1 MKCPHC
7 NVAFI
12 DRDHQV
18 FRVEE
23 YEDESFCLIAR
34 ICPICKQVIV
44 ELSYDRVQ
52 QENLANLLGRALTG
66 VGSAQSRRPFRQWTK
81 LIWPTGVARDPVPVE
96 VPEEYAKDYKEAALV
111 LAAGSAN
118 ASAALS
124 RRCLQNIIRH
134 ELGVNRPNLYQE
146 IEEVLNDP
154 DTHSQI
160 KSSLHYLRE
169 LGNFAAHPEKGNNTG
184 AIVDVEEGEAEW
196 CLDTIEMLFEIYFVR
211 PAKDEEMRA
220 IIDAKKSQI

>member
-12 DRDHQV
+12 DRDRRV
-18 FRVEE
+18 FKVEE
-23 YEDESFCLIAR
+23 YEDESYYLVAR
-34 ICPICKQVIV
+34 ICPVCQQVIV
-44 ELSYDRVQ
+44 ELSLDRVQ
-52 QENLANLLGRALTG
+52 QGNFLDLLARALTG
-66 VGSAQSRRPFRQWTK
+66 GGPAQSGRPLRQWTK
-81 LIWPTGVARDPVPVE
+81 LIWPTGIVRDPVPTE

-124 RRCLQNIIRH
+124 RRCLQNMIRH
-134 ELGVNRPNLYQE
+134 KIGVNRQNLYQE
-146 IEEVLNDP
+146 IEEVINDP
-154 DTHSQI
+154 NAHSQV

-169 LGNFAAHPEKGNNTG
+169 LGNFAAHPEKNGVG

-196 CLDTIEMLFEIYFVR
+196 CLDTIEVLFEIYFVR
-211 PAKDEEMRA
+211 PARDEEMRKL
-220 IIDAKKSQI
+220 IDAKITQK